1 MSDFSIEL
9 SVRDYE
15 LDAQGIVNNSVYQ
28 NYLEHARHEFLH
40 HHGVDFAA
48 FAAKQILLVVKS
60 IELNFKDSLRARDQ
74 FKVEVEAYKEGNLK
88 VVFKQTIIRLS
99 DNKVALTG
107 KVTGV
112 CLINGRPVR
121 PESIEEVNGFL
132 KAIEVNA

>member
-1 MSDFSIEL
+1 MSEFSIEL

-40 HHGVDFAA
+40 HHGVDFVA
-48 FAAKQILLVVKS
+48 FAEQNILLVVKT

-74 FKVEVEAYKEGNLK
+74 FKVIVKARKEGNLRI
-88 VVFKQTIIRLS
+88 VFDQTIVRLS
-99 DNKVALTG
+99 DNKTALTG

-112 CLINGRPVR
+112 CLVKGRPVR
-121 PESIEEVNGFL
+121 PESLPAIDQFL
-132 KAIEVNA
+132 EQIEVEA